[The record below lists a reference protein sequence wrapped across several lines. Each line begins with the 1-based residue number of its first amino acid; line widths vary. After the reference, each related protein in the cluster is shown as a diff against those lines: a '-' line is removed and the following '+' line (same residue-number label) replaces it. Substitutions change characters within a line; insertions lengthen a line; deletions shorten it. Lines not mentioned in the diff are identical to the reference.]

1 MKIQILKS
9 ANSVKTYAACPM
21 LVDVP
26 PDGDSI
32 RKSTQKK

>member
-9 ANSVKTYAACPM
+9 AGKAKTYATCPM

-26 PDGDSI
+26 PDGDNI
-32 RKSTQKK
+32 RKSTQKQ

>member
-21 LVDVP
+21 MVDLP
-26 PDGDSI
+26 PDGDSA
-32 RKSTQKK
+32 RKTQKK

>member
-9 ANSVKTYAACPM
+9 ASTVKTYAACPM

-26 PDGDSI
+26 PDGDNI
-32 RKSTQKK
+32 RKSTQKQ